1 MALTPAH
8 FRGLV
13 DEETRRLTNMC
24 RYWESVTASEAD
36 ISEEAQGYIRSAT
49 GQAKLLMTERFAQFT
64 GLIHVCENNL
74 GEKKTTSED
83 LQGFW
88 DMVYF
93 QVEDVNKKFDQLT
106 KMQENAWELGQQA
119 DADKANMPRVGLKTN
134 NVNLPFPLQ
143 MKTTKPVSRKCL
155 PTETQKARIAAS
167 RKRLAE
173 AKARM
178 ATTATAQAFAGA
190 ADKENAVLFEAP
202 NFFLVSSPARPKQN
216 KPRCP
221 QGTPRSLQKTPNRKD
236 FSPLMHVTR
245 SAKKA
250 LLQHN

>member
-13 DEETRRLTNMC
+13 DKETKRLTSMC
-24 RYWESVTASEAD
+24 RYWESVTASEAN

-64 GLIHVCENNL
+64 GLIHICENNL

-106 KMQENAWELGQQA
+106 KMQENAWELGQQT
-119 DADKANMPRVGLKTN
+119 DADKVNMPRVGLKTN
-134 NVNLPFPLQ
+134 N
-143 MKTTKPVSRKCL
+143 MKTTKPVARKCL
-155 PTETQKARIAAS
+155 PTEMQKARIAAS

>member
-13 DEETRRLTNMC
+13 EEETKRLTSTC
-24 RYWESVTASEAD
+24 HHWECVVATQPD

-49 GQAKLLMTERFAQFT
+49 GKAKLLMNERFSQFT
-64 GLIHVCENNL
+64 RLIHNCENNL
-74 GEKKTTSED
+74 GEKKTTCED

-93 QVEDVNKKFDQLT
+93 QVEDVNKNFDQLA
-106 KMQENAWELGQQA
+106 KMQENAWELHEKA
-119 DADKANMPRVGLKTN
+119 DVDKANMPRVGS
-134 NVNLPFPLQ
+134 
-143 MKTTKPVSRKCL
+143 KTTSVKAAKPVATKGG
-155 PTETQKARIAAS
+155 PTEAQKARIAAS

-178 ATTATAQAFAGA
+178 ANTVTAEAPAVT
-190 ADKENAVLFEAP
+190 ADKENVVLFEAP
-202 NFFLVSSPARPKQN
+202 NFFLVSSPARSKQN

-221 QGTPRSLQKTPNRKD
+221 QGTPRSLKKTPKQKD
-236 FSPLMHVTR
+236 FSPLACVTR

>member
-13 DEETRRLTNMC
+13 EEETKRLTSTC
-24 RYWESVTASEAD
+24 RHWEGVIASQPD

-49 GQAKLLMTERFAQFT
+49 GQAKLLMNERFSQFT
-64 GLIHVCENNL
+64 GLIHICENNL
-74 GEKKTTSED
+74 GEKKTTCED

-93 QVEDVNKKFDQLT
+93 QVEDVNKKFDQLA
-106 KMQENAWELGQQA
+106 KMQENAWELGQKA
-119 DADKANMPRVGLKTN
+119 DADKAYMPKVGFRTKS
-134 NVNLPFPLQ
+134 V
-143 MKTTKPVSRKCL
+143 KATKPAATKCV
-155 PTETQKARIAAS
+155 PTEAQKARIAAS

-178 ATTATAQAFAGA
+178 ATTVTVEAPAET

-202 NFFLVSSPARPKQN
+202 NFFLVSSPARSKQN

-221 QGTPRSLQKTPNRKD
+221 QGTPRSLQKTPKQRD
-236 FSPLMHVTR
+236 FSPLACVTR

>member
-13 DEETRRLTNMC
+13 DEETRRLTSMC

-93 QVEDVNKKFDQLT
+93 QVEDVNKKFDQLA

-134 NVNLPFPLQ
+134 N

-155 PTETQKARIAAS
+155 PTEAQKARIAAS